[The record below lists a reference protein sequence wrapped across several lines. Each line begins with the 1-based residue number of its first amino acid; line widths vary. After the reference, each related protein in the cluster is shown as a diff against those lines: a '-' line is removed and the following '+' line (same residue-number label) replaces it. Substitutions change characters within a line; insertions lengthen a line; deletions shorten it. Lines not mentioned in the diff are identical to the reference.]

1 MAQDDALKLVLTP
14 VIDAALRRQA
24 RGVADRGGHTL
35 GRFRRDTRKLL
46 RAYCAGCRE
55 QIVVDEGR
63 GLIGGALLATSCSH
77 KSLTRHRAHHQK

>member
-24 RGVADRGGHTL
+24 QSVANQRGHTL

-63 GLIGGALLATSCSH
+63 GLIGGALVATSCSH
-77 KSLTRHRAHHQK
+77 KSSTRHPAYRQK